1 MLEGYEICLTITSE
15 HSFILWTCTSKQNN
29 LQWLRTYLLLK
40 ERTLLLFAQKVKNIE
55 SKVTEKQMG
64 CQTNV
69 ELMCPNWTL
78 SQLIEKNKLYPNFL
92 SQLVE
97 EKTISRSF
105 SSNRWL
111 VELQLSEQWVCC
123 LPCSGCIRTGV
134 GSSCPQVPDPW
145 IRRPLERDDSR
156 VSSSHSG
163 RSGVPLWIQSYPW
176 SSMYLLHMLSSLD

>member
-1 MLEGYEICLTITSE
+1 M
-15 HSFILWTCTSKQNN
+15 
-29 LQWLRTYLLLK
+29 LK

-69 ELMCPNWTL
+69 ELMCPNWT
-78 SQLIEKNKLYPNFL
+78 L

>member
-1 MLEGYEICLTITSE
+1 MLKKL
-15 HSFILWTCTSKQNN
+15 K
-29 LQWLRTYLLLK
+29 LLIK
-40 ERTLLLFAQKVKNIE
+40 KNR
-55 SKVTEKQMG
+55 KTQMR
-64 CQTNV
+64 CQTYV
-69 ELMCPNWTL
+69 ESMCPNWTL
-78 SQLIEKNKLYPNFL
+78 SQLVEEKNYIQIFL

-176 SSMYLLHMLSSLD
+176 SSMYLLHMLRSLD